1 MKKDRVLR
9 VIDYKMGA
17 GKVGR
22 KKISSSLDEFIK
34 HSKHQTS

>member
-1 MKKDRVLR
+1 MEKDQVLR

-22 KKISSSLDEFIK
+22 KKNQF
-34 HSKHQTS
+34 QFG